1 LEYDDALNRIPVYM
15 SKNRNERKKKQRSRG
30 RKRREERKELF
41 LISTAIAVPGLFAAM
56 FFCVEAV
63 ATSTSRTL
71 TISTFSHNQRMLI
84 QAAEKK
90 GESSWLARQNPPG

>member
-1 LEYDDALNRIPVYM
+1 MLRSYLPPGLRLPNLAGRHDNVEKGQVDDALNRIPVYM

-30 RKRREERKELF
+30 RKRREERKERF

-56 FFCVEAV
+56 FFCVEAA

-71 TISTFSHNQRMLI
+71 TI
-84 QAAEKK
+84 
-90 GESSWLARQNPPG
+90 